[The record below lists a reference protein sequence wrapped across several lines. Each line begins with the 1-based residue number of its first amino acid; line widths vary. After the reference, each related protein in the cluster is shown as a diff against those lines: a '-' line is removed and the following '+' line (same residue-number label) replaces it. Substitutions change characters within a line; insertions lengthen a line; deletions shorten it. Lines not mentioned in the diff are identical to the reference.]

1 MRSSIGYSN
10 TWRAR
15 MGKKRKNLT
24 PEERRKIAKELRE
37 VRAELRELV
46 AFLQRKLDA
55 RRA

>member
-1 MRSSIGYSN
+1 
-10 TWRAR
+10 

-24 PEERRKIAKELRE
+24 PDERRKIAKELRE
-37 VRAELRELV
+37 VRAELRELG